1 MDKETAKKR
10 IDELIKII
18 NYHNYRYYV
27 LASPEISDYEFD
39 TLLRELSD
47 LEKQFPEYLRIDS
60 PTQRVGG
67 EPLKEFKTVVH
78 KYPMLSLPNTYTKGE
93 IREFDERVK
102 KTVGENVEYVCELK
116 FDGVAISLTY
126 KNKILERAVTRGDGE
141 KGDDVTAN
149 IKTISS
155 IPLQIEGD
163 DIPEEF
169 EIRGEIFMPR
179 KGFERLNEIR
189 LRNGE
194 PPFANPRNA
203 TAGSLKLLSPSEVAK
218 RPLDCFLYFLLGDN
232 LPFNNHYDSL
242 MAAKKWGFKISD
254 YIAKC
259 KSIDEIF
266 MFIDEWE
273 FNRKQLYFDIDG
285 IVIKVNSFKQ
295 QAELGYTA
303 KVPKWAIAY
312 KYPTER
318 ASTKLLSIDFQVGR
332 TGAVTPVANLQPVLL
347 GGTIVKRASLY
358 NDDIIK
364 KLDLRIGDTVYVE
377 KGGEIIPKI
386 TGYDSQQRP
395 ADAKPFEFIEYCPEC
410 GTKLIRSEGEAAFYC
425 PNNLYCPPQIKA
437 GIEHFTSRKAMDI
450 QSLGENKIA
459 VLLVNGIIKD
469 VADLY
474 DLKPSDLL
482 GIEIKYHDDN
492 GKIRTVKFREK
503 TVENI
508 LQGIENSKKVPFE
521 RVLFALGIRHVGETT
536 AKILAHKFLN
546 IDNIINASFDKLKN
560 TENIGETVALSIRA
574 FFDNPKNINLINRLK
589 NSGLQFEYKGENVE
603 SSQILKGKSFVIS
616 GNFGTPTR
624 REEIKKLVVQN
635 GGALQNAVSSK
646 TNYIIAGEN
655 MGPEKLKKANEFGI
669 PVIDEKYFLQMIES

>member
-1 MDKETAKKR
+1 
-10 IDELIKII
+10 
-18 NYHNYRYYV
+18 
-27 LASPEISDYEFD
+27 
-39 TLLRELSD
+39 
-47 LEKQFPEYLRIDS
+47 
-60 PTQRVGG
+60 
-67 EPLKEFKTVVH
+67 
-78 KYPMLSLPNTYTKGE
+78 
-93 IREFDERVK
+93 
-102 KTVGENVEYVCELK
+102 
-116 FDGVAISLTY
+116 
-126 KNKILERAVTRGDGE
+126 
-141 KGDDVTAN
+141 
-149 IKTISS
+149 
-155 IPLQIEGD
+155 
-163 DIPEEF
+163 
-169 EIRGEIFMPR
+169 
-179 KGFERLNEIR
+179 
-189 LRNGE
+189 
-194 PPFANPRNA
+194 
-203 TAGSLKLLSPSEVAK
+203 
-218 RPLDCFLYFLLGDN
+218 
-232 LPFNNHYDSL
+232 
-242 MAAKKWGFKISD
+242 
-254 YIAKC
+254 
-259 KSIDEIF
+259 
-266 MFIDEWE
+266 
-273 FNRKQLYFDIDG
+273 LYFDIDG

>member
-141 KGDDVTAN
+141 KGEDVTAN